1 MSGINPFP
9 QYPVSQLDEN
19 LSGIDRRTWVTE
31 PIRQER
37 AVIANWIEHPET
49 PLIVAVLGEYGSGKT
64 HLLLDAMATLRR
76 ELDDRRPRLSF
87 LPVVA
92 LAESPLGWYRAEIGP
107 KLADLPLEDL
117 VLELYAEA
125 GKEVAGRAELT
136 EASVEALDRKPELI
150 LRLVQGDLLSPT
162 EVEAVFRR
170 MLREALPGA
179 HLDILQAFALLRW
192 DTAEEA
198 TRWLAGGELP
208 QDLAERLDLPSSI
221 STDERALDILLAVA
235 ALHHARDRVFALFV
249 DEAEHFLRTESEGSQ
264 NPNVTSMKRLLEGLA
279 NRHAIVFVA
288 GHWSAWQTLRDYHDR
303 FSPSTPIE
311 METLTGDQV
320 RLMVA
325 ARVPDAP
332 DFGAEQSALVASLG
346 RGNMRAITS
355 LLRELYEQSGDFL
368 QPLSPSVIETASDS
382 ITQRPKPETILLH
395 VHELLESFDFRVSRG
410 GSVAGAKFDLV
421 AFQGDRPQVVVI
433 LKYASHEIA
442 QGEQVR
448 RMIARMRKVNE
459 RYPETVGCFLSEGR
473 IDEAVRKSLKAG
485 TAQRIVLGE
494 VTGPGFIAN
503 ISGQLRP
510 LLNAPMTPADLEQL
524 DRSRLQA
531 IAELDRLQTAR
542 GHELDR
548 VLTSQEPGEIEDSE
562 DSPKLLPRRT
572 DYRDRLTVVY
582 EELTR
587 RPPFTSRLSRI
598 WRPLTYAAALS
609 AGLGLAIFVFTVAQ
623 GSIFG
628 NYYLLANLFIAVQY
642 FAAFTFII
650 LGAGVIIRDL
660 SRIDRFYEYR
670 NQKLRSLYLQS
681 EDPLA
686 LIRQNEEL
694 QEILETHGSRWP
706 AAVFHENKR
715 LSASHH

>member
-19 LSGIDRRTWVTE
+19 PSGIDRRTWVTE

-37 AVIANWIEHPET
+37 SVIANWIRHPET

-76 ELDDRRPRLSF
+76 QLDDGQSRLSF
-87 LPVVA
+87 LPIVA

-107 KLADLPLEDL
+107 KLADLALEDL
-117 VLELYAEA
+117 ILEVYAEA

-150 LRLVQGDLLSPT
+150 MRLVQGDLLSPT

-170 MLREALPGA
+170 MLREAVPGA
-179 HLDILQAFALLRW
+179 NPDILQALALLRW
-192 DTAEEA
+192 DTEEEA
-198 TRWLAGGELP
+198 KRWLAGGELA
-208 QDLAERLDLPSSI
+208 QDLAERLELPTSI

-279 NRHAIVFVA
+279 KRHAVVFVA
-288 GHWSAWQTLRDYHDR
+288 GHPSAWHTLRDYHER
-303 FSPSTPIE
+303 FSPSKPIE
-311 METLTGDQV
+311 LETLTGDQV

-332 DFGAEQSALVASLG
+332 DFGTEQSALVAGLA
-346 RGNMRAITS
+346 RGNMRAVTS
-355 LLRELYEQSGDFL
+355 LLRELYEQSDGFL
-368 QPLSPSVIETASDS
+368 QPLLPSQIETASDS
-382 ITQRPKPETILLH
+382 ITQRPKPETILLR

-410 GSVAGAKFDLV
+410 GRAAGAEFDLV
-421 AFQGDRPQVVVI
+421 AFQGDRPQVVVT
-433 LKYASHEIA
+433 LKHASHEIA

-448 RMIARMRKVNE
+448 RMISRMREVNE

-473 IDEAVRKSLKAG
+473 IDEAVRKSLKSG

-494 VTGPGFIAN
+494 VTGPGFIAE
-503 ISGQLRP
+503 ISGQLRQ
-510 LLNAPMTPADLEQL
+510 LLETPMTPGDLERL

-531 IAELDRLQTAR
+531 IEELDRLQKAR

-548 VLTSQEPGEIEDSE
+548 VLTSQEPSAIEDDE
-562 DSPKLLPRRT
+562 GGPKLLPPRT

-582 EELTR
+582 EELIR
-587 RPPFTSRLSRI
+587 RPPLTSRLSRI

-609 AGLGLAIFVFTVAQ
+609 TGLGLALFVFTVAQ
-623 GSIFG
+623 GSII
-628 NYYLLANLFIAVQY
+628 NDYLLANLFIAVQY
-642 FAAFTFII
+642 FAAFTLII
-650 LGAGVIIRDL
+650 LGAGTIIRDL

-681 EDPLA
+681 EDPLG
-686 LIRQNEEL
+686 LIVQNDAL
-694 QEILETHGSRWP
+694 QEILEKYGPRWP
-706 AAVFHENKR
+706 VAIF
-715 LSASHH
+715 